1 MDVEN
6 ETIPLE
12 QLVKIYR
19 KIKERVDALTREYDT
34 QMEKLKAQQEEIKFA
49 LKDMMK
55 SDGLASLKTAHGT
68 VSLMQ
73 KTKYSTHDWDSFKDF
88 ILEHQAVDLLE
99 KRIAQTNMAQFLSEN
114 PGLVPPGLNSIT
126 EYEVRITKSA
136 NWK

>member
-55 SDGLASLKTAHGT
+55 GDGLASLKTAYGT

-73 KTKYSTHDWDSFKDF
+73 KTKYSTQDWDSFKDF
-88 ILEHQAVDLLE
+88 ILEHHAVDLLE
-99 KRIAQTNMAQFLSEN
+99 KRIAQSNMAQFLSEN

-126 EYEVRITKSA
+126 EYEIRITKSA
-136 NWK
+136 N